1 MATPKRK
8 PSLQDDACTMTY
20 KLGRTLG
27 EGAFSVVKMATHK
40 QEKSV
45 WAAKIITE
53 EALTPADKEA
63 LTNEV
68 SISTRLNHK
77 NIVKCKEVF
86 DTPRHMYI
94 IMEFMSGG
102 ELFDRIIAKE
112 HYNEK
117 EAVTVT
123 QQVIQAVQHCHDNNV
138 VHRDLKPENL
148 LFLNPQDDSPLK
160 LADFGLAL
168 GLKEGEAGHAVC
180 GTPGYVAPEV
190 LAVKTK
196 GNKEGYGKPVDMWS
210 VGVILYI
217 LLCGFPPFYHE
228 SNSKLFELIQKADY
242 SFPSPYWDEV
252 SDTAKD
258 LIRKLLVLNPKE
270 RLTAPQAL
278 QHPFLVEE
286 NTNQSKFIHF
296 KEQMAAFNARTR
308 MRKAIR
314 AVQFM
319 NKMIKSAANSR
330 SNSRTNSRSGSL
342 KGSILGGA
350 TATNAAASAA
360 NTVSGAADALKGETE
375 ASASRSLV
383 AGSMTAGAGAAPAAT
398 PAATPA
404 AVTAAAVTAVGDGT
418 DGAPPAAAFAQPV
431 KKA

>member
-1 MATPKRK
+1 
-8 PSLQDDACTMTY
+8 MTY

-27 EGAFSVVKMATHK
+27 EGAFSVVKMATHR

-68 SISTRLNHK
+68 SILTRLSHK
-77 NIVKCKEVF
+77 NIVKCREVF

-123 QQVIQAVQHCHDNNV
+123 QQVIAAVQHCHENDI

-168 GLKEGEAGHAVC
+168 ALKEGEAGHAAC

-252 SDTAKD
+252 SETAKD

-270 RLTAPQAL
+270 RLTAEQAL

-296 KEQMAAFNARTR
+296 KEQMTAFNARTR

-350 TATNAAASAA
+350 AATNAAATAA
-360 NTVSGAADALKGETE
+360 ATATVAGAADALNKAAEGDSAATAGATAEP
-375 ASASRSLV
+375 SASRSLV
-383 AGSMTAGAGAAPAAT
+383 AGSMVAGTAAAPAAAA
-398 PAATPA
+398 PA
-404 AVTAAAVTAVGDGT
+404 AAAV
-418 DGAPPAAAFAQPV
+418 DGAPPAAAFATP
-431 KKA
+431 K